1 MAHHR
6 IQRGL
11 DLPIDGAPARRVD
24 DAPEVT
30 RVALLA
36 DDYPGLKP
44 RLLVHEGEEV
54 RRGQPLFEDRSAS
67 EVRFTSPGAGRVIG
81 VHRGE
86 RRALRSVVV
95 HLDPAEVRGEVGPE
109 HLMPLEAQGE
119 ASVTMAR
126 DALLALLYESGLIA
140 AFRTRPFGR
149 VPSGGRGPRAIF
161 VTAID
166 TEPLAANPE
175 WIVEG
180 REDDFERGLTA
191 ITRLTEG
198 KTYLCVAEGSRIG
211 PGASGASL
219 ESFAGPHPA
228 GLAGTHIHLL
238 ESVHRGK
245 SVWYVGYQDVIA
257 VGELLRTG
265 VQPVSRVVSLGGPM
279 VREPRLLRARL
290 GACLEQCVEASLL
303 EGAEPRIISGSV
315 LSGKAALGDVFGFLG
330 RYHTQ
335 ISVLREGTERE
346 LFGWLKPGR
355 RRFSIVPAF
364 LSAFLKPRRYDF
376 STAVHGSSR
385 AMVPI
390 GTYERVM
397 PLDILPTFLL
407 RSLVSE
413 DLEQAELLGALE
425 LEEEDLA
432 LCTFVCPGKTN
443 YGAVLRHNLELLH
456 AEGP

>member
-1 MAHHR
+1 
-6 IQRGL
+6 
-11 DLPIDGAPARRVD
+11 
-24 DAPEVT
+24 
-30 RVALLA
+30 
-36 DDYPGLKP
+36 
-44 RLLVHEGEEV
+44 
-54 RRGQPLFEDRSAS
+54 
-67 EVRFTSPGAGRVIG
+67 
-81 VHRGE
+81 
-86 RRALRSVVV
+86 
-95 HLDPAEVRGEVGPE
+95 VRGEVGPE
-109 HLMPLEAQGE
+109 HLMPLEAHGE
-119 ASVTMAR
+119 ASATMAR

-140 AFRTRPFGR
+140 AFRARPFGR

-175 WIVEG
+175 WILEG
-180 REDDFERGLTA
+180 REDDFERGLAA

-198 KTYLCVAEGSRIG
+198 KTYLCVAEGSRIE
-211 PGASGASL
+211 PGASGASR
-219 ESFAGPHPA
+219 EVFAGPHPA
-228 GLAGTHIHLL
+228 GLAGTHIHRL
-238 ESVHRGK
+238 EPVHRGK
-245 SVWYVGYQDVIA
+245 NVWYVGYQDVIA
-257 VGELLRTG
+257 LGELLRTG
-265 VQPVSRVVSLGGPM
+265 VQSVSRIVSLGGPM
-279 VREPRLLRARL
+279 VQEPRLLRTRL
-290 GACLEQCVEASLL
+290 GACLEQCVEGSLVL
-303 EGAEPRIISGSV
+303 GEEPRIISGSV
-315 LSGKAALGDVFGFLG
+315 LSGKAALGEVFGFLG
-330 RYHTQ
+330 RHHTQ

-346 LFGWLKPGR
+346 LFGWLKPGF

-364 LSAFLKPRRYDF
+364 LSAFVKPRRYDF

-407 RSLVSE
+407 RALVAE

>member
-303 EGAEPRIISGSV
+303 EGVEPRIISGSV